1 MYISFYCSETT
12 LYYFIE
18 LRTIHFIVIEERY
31 IILFNYVHFIL
42 L

>member
-1 MYISFYCSETT
+1 MYISFYYSETT

-18 LRTIHFIVIEERY
+18 LRTIHFIVIELRH
-31 IILFNYVHFIL
+31 IILFNYVQFTL